1 MQTAS
6 KISLDGLSATPASL
20 ADEKRTPVTGF
31 RRRGWLVRR
40 ALVAADIAGL
50 MLSFLLAE
58 EIAGRTGL
66 PVRLSFESLL
76 FVITIPVWVVMAK
89 IYGLYEGDEERTEHT
104 TVDDFVGVFHLV
116 TVCVW
121 VLFAGAW
128 YFGVANPPLDKLTTF
143 WILAILLIPIAR
155 AVARTFCHRRAGYL
169 QNTVIVGAGTVGQ
182 LVARKFL
189 QHPEYGIRLIGF
201 VDGDPMER
209 REEVQHVPVLGALDS
224 LSEIIRRNGV
234 ERIVVA
240 FTREPNI
247 QTLKA
252 VRSLRDLDVQI
263 DIVPR
268 LFEVIAPSVGIH
280 TVEGL
285 PLVGLPPVKLS
296 RSSRLIKRGIDVV
309 GALAGLIVT
318 APLFVLIALL
328 IKRDSAGPVFFRQER
343 IGFNME
349 PFRVVKFRTMR
360 TGIDDQ
366 AHREY
371 IKATMTASAV
381 PQGNGIYKLD
391 SSSAVTPFGRWLR
404 KTSLDELPQL
414 INVLRGEM
422 SLVGPRPCIAYETEH
437 FAPHHFERFLARP
450 GLTGLWQVTARAH
463 STFGEALDM
472 DVAYV
477 RGWSLWLDITLLL
490 RTPMQLLRGGAT
502 A

>member
-1 MQTAS
+1 
-6 KISLDGLSATPASL
+6 
-20 ADEKRTPVTGF
+20 
-31 RRRGWLVRR
+31 
-40 ALVAADIAGL
+40 
-50 MLSFLLAE
+50 
-58 EIAGRTGL
+58 
-66 PVRLSFESLL
+66 
-76 FVITIPVWVVMAK
+76 
-89 IYGLYEGDEERTEHT
+89 
-104 TVDDFVGVFHLV
+104 
-116 TVCVW
+116 
-121 VLFAGAW
+121 
-128 YFGVANPPLDKLTTF
+128 
-143 WILAILLIPIAR
+143 
-155 AVARTFCHRRAGYL
+155 
-169 QNTVIVGAGTVGQ
+169 VGAGTVGQ
-182 LVARKFL
+182 LIARKFL
-189 QHPEYGIRLIGF
+189 QHPEYGIRLLGF
-201 VDGDPMER
+201 VDGDPR
-209 REEVQHVPVLGALDS
+209 KLRQEVQHVPVLGALDS
-224 LSEIIRRNGV
+224 LPEIVRRDGV

-240 FTREPNI
+240 FAREPNT
-247 QTLKA
+247 QTLDA

-285 PLVGLPPVKLS
+285 PLVGLPPIKLS
-296 RSSRLIKRGIDVV
+296 RSSQLIKRGVDVV
-309 GALAGLIVT
+309 GASAGLILT
-318 APLFVLIALL
+318 APLFALIALL
-328 IKRDSAGPVFFRQER
+328 IKRDSAGPIFFRQER

-349 PFRVVKFRTMR
+349 PFPVLKFRTMR
-360 TGIDDQ
+360 IGSDDQ

-381 PQGNGIYKLD
+381 PQANGIYKLD
-391 SSSAVTPFGRWLR
+391 SGSVVTPFGRWLR

-502 A
+502 T